1 MLGIGAILERRKFH
15 LKKATPKIQA
25 AHPHRQT
32 QIIVLLFIVGVM
44 ILGLVTLLAT
54 DGRQLLK
61 VIHQL
66 DLLSLIFAFICVGG
80 AYVSLGLSF
89 SSIFKMAHHHIP
101 FGRLFVITFISAT
114 FNYIISSGGMSTMA
128 VRSFLLKHEKVPYSV
143 SIPLSFAQ
151 NMIFNLVL
159 SCVCLG
165 GVIYLR
171 NHQEFIGP
179 DKQIFVLLFM
189 LGLIG
194 VVVLMVMV
202 FFNRRF
208 RRWFL
213 TYLLMLVDWVK
224 QMLSRLFAWKW
235 IKVWG
240 KPQKPIA
247 QALKIKALLDEVE
260 ISVKY
265 LHQGWT
271 KLLIVLFWVSM
282 DWFSTAL
289 TLFFCFRAAGVHL
302 SFGLLLVG
310 FAVEFLT
317 STVNVVPAGLGVT
330 EGSMVAVFMLLGVDK
345 SQAFVAVLL
354 FRVIF
359 FLIPLAIATVMYL
372 DTMRTL
378 WASHVEHEKP
388 KVPAYPK

>member
-1 MLGIGAILERRKFH
+1 

>member
-1 MLGIGAILERRKFH
+1 LNQPAVKT
-15 LKKATPKIQA
+15 KVS
-25 AHPHRQT
+25 HPHRPT
-32 QIIVLLFIVGVM
+32 QIVILLFIVGVM
-44 ILGLVTLLAT
+44 ILGLVMLLFT

-61 VIHQL
+61 VIHHL
-66 DLLSLIFAFICVGG
+66 DLLALVFAFCCMGG
-80 AYVSLGLSF
+80 AYLSLGLSF
-89 SSIFKMAHHHIP
+89 SSIFKMAHHPVP

-171 NHQEFIGP
+171 NHQELIGP
-179 DKQIFVLLFM
+179 DKQIFVLIFM

-194 VVVLMVMV
+194 VVALMVLF
-202 FFNRRF
+202 FFNKRF
-208 RRWFL
+208 RRFFL
-213 TYLLMLVDWVK
+213 KYLLRVIGWVK
-224 QMLSRLFAWKW
+224 QRILRKKSTARDL
-235 IKVWG
+235 KVMH
-240 KPQKPIA
+240 
-247 QALKIKALLDEVE
+247 DEME
-260 ISVKY
+260 TSIKY
-265 LHQGWT
+265 LHKGWA
-271 KLLIVLFWVSM
+271 KLLVVLFWVSM

-317 STVNVVPAGLGVT
+317 STANVVPAGLGVT
-330 EGSMVAVFMLLGVDK
+330 EGSLAGVFKLLGVEFN
-345 SQAFVAVLL
+345 QALIAALL

-359 FLIPLAIATVMYL
+359 FLIPLAVATVLYL

-378 WASHVEHEKP
+378 WKSQVEHEKP
-388 KVPAYPK
+388 LEPAYPKYPD

>member
-1 MLGIGAILERRKFH
+1 M
-15 LKKATPKIQA
+15 KKATPKIQA

>member
-1 MLGIGAILERRKFH
+1 MTRSTTRPTKNQPSHPVLG
-15 LKKATPKIQA
+15 
-25 AHPHRQT
+25 QT
-32 QIIVLLFIVGVM
+32 QWVILFFIAGMILLGLAFLLFSDGPK
-44 ILGLVTLLAT
+44 LL
-54 DGRQLLK
+54 D

-66 DLLSLIFAFICVGG
+66 NILSLVFAFCCMGG
-80 AYVSLGLSF
+80 AYLALGFSF
-89 SSIFKMAHHHIP
+89 SSIFKMARHPVP

-128 VRSFLLKHEKVPYSV
+128 VRSFLLRHEKVPYSL

-159 SCVCLG
+159 SFVCLG

-171 NHQEFIGP
+171 NHQELIGP
-179 DKQIFVLLFM
+179 SKQIFVLIFM
-189 LGLIG
+189 IGLIT
-194 VVVLMVMV
+194 VVVLMVLV

-208 RRWFL
+208 RHWFL
-213 TYLLMLVDWVK
+213 RYLLQVISWVK
-224 QMLSRLFAWKW
+224 LRFFRKKSSAKDL
-235 IKVWG
+235 KVM
-240 KPQKPIA
+240 Q
-247 QALKIKALLDEVE
+247 DEIEVS
-260 ISVKY
+260 IKY
-265 LHQGWT
+265 LHRGWVN
-271 KLLIVLFWVSM
+271 LLVVLFWVSM
-282 DWFSTAL
+282 DWFCTAL

-317 STVNVVPAGLGVT
+317 STANVVPAGLGVT
-330 EGSMVAVFMLLGVDK
+330 EGSMAGVFRLLGVD
-345 SQAFVAVLL
+345 SNQALVAALL

-378 WASHVEHEKP
+378 WKSQVEHKKP
-388 KVPAYPK
+388 QDPAFPSYPA